1 MAILESIA
9 AANAAYSVIKT
20 ALGNGRETAG
30 LIGAVGK
37 FLSAEEDVKQA
48 VQKKKNSPLTA
59 ITGGDEGDWEEF
71 QALENIRQKRAELES
86 YCRLYAPAGT
96 WDRWIAWQNEAR
108 KQRQAARK
116 EAEKRKEK
124 QLEQIQ
130 IALGVIFGISGV
142 ILAIYYLGV
151 YMGKW

>member
-20 ALGNGRETAG
+20 ALGNGKETAG
-30 LIGAVGK
+30 VISSIGK
-37 FLSAEEDVKQA
+37 FLAAEEDIKDA
-48 VQKKKNSPLTA
+48 VNKKKNSPLTA

-71 QALENIRQKRAELES
+71 QALESIKQKRAELES

-116 EAEKRKEK
+116 AAQAAHEKKM
-124 QLEQIQ
+124 EQIQ
-130 IALGVIFGISGV
+130 IAAGVMLAITGV